1 MSTDLFG
8 MAVENRK
15 SMKEL
20 IIVNS
25 PRVNYHPLPDAAR
38 TTIPAAL
45 FDNVEL
51 ISLDKCLINGL
62 IVCKHC
68 HMLYTDARW
77 NRPIFLNHLARFHAI
92 QPKEPKPDPTIPKKP
107 KKIPMIITTSPITV
121 SLMEP
126 NNHPRAQAAPQEAAQ
141 AGTHAAQAGTHAAQ
155 ANNPGGALS
164 HGVCNGRRSHLV
176 KKSVPPPVLATQC
189 VDTIYDPNYIPS
201 TPRPLVIA
209 EPDDWQDDWEPPIKK
224 KPRSHKRKAA
234 VMNDVKVADN
244 KKANKKPEVGAYEA
258 QHTTAK
264 PNIEVREEDLK
275 AAVSEA
281 NGPPPPT
288 VGKREHAQGTS
299 GKHAGRKELGW

>member
-92 QPKEPKPDPTIPKKP
+92 QHKEPKPDPTIPKKP
-107 KKIPMIITTSPITV
+107 KKIPMIITDTPITL
-121 SLMEP
+121 SLVEP
-126 NNHPRAQAAPQEAAQ
+126 DIRPAPQAVQ
-141 AGTHAAQAGTHAAQ
+141 AGTQEAAQ

-164 HGVCNGRRSHLV
+164 HGVRNGRRSHQA
-176 KKSVPPPVLATQC
+176 KNSVPPPVLTPQC
-189 VDTIYDPNYIPS
+189 VDTMYDPNYVPT
-201 TPRPLVIA
+201 TPRPLVLA
-209 EPDDWQDDWEPPIKK
+209 EPDDWQDDWDVPIKK
-224 KPRSHKRKAA
+224 RPRSHKRKAP
-234 VMNDVKVADN
+234 VTNVGQGADKKKGNN
-244 KKANKKPEVGAYEA
+244 KPDLGGDEA
-258 QHTTAK
+258 QHTSAK
-264 PNIEVREEDLK
+264 PNLEVREEDLK
-275 AAVSEA
+275 AALCCARSAASYRRQECA
-281 NGPPPPT
+281 RARH
-288 VGKREHAQGTS
+288 KRQAPR
-299 GKHAGRKELGW
+299 KKAGGMVKSVQHGLRTRT